1 MDKLAEGL
9 GNPLKLG
16 SCWAGL
22 QSPGVQNEGRD
33 LSAGKAVRPGVPLT
47 SHRVFPLVPWGQGR

>member
-22 QSPGVQNEGRD
+22 QTPSVQNEGSD
-33 LSAGKAVRPGVPLT
+33 LSAVKAVRARGSP
-47 SHRVFPLVPWGQGR
+47 